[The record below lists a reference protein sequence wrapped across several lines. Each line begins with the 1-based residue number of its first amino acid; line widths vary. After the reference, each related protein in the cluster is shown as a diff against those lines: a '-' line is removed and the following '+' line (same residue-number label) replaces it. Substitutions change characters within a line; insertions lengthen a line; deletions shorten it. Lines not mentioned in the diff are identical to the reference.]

1 MMKRVL
7 ILGGTGDA
15 TALAT
20 AAAQIPGIE
29 VISSLAGRTQNPVS
43 PDGGVRVGG
52 FGGAAGL
59 ADYLRDPCGNG
70 EADPCGNSVAD
81 RSIHLLID
89 ATHPFAAQITWNA
102 SIAAAEVGIPFLM
115 LNRPA
120 WEKMPGDRWIEVKDN
135 ATAATVLP
143 AQRVFL
149 TIGRQ
154 ELSAFTH
161 CSDRWFLMR
170 MIDPPASDRLYPQG
184 EILLARGPFNV
195 TDERELLQKHTIGA
209 IVSKNS
215 GGDATYAKIIA
226 AREMKIP
233 VVMVQRPVMPVGEK
247 VTQVEEA
254 LSWIMKAVC

>member
-1 MMKRVL
+1 MKRVL

-20 AAAQIPGIE
+20 EAAKIPGIE
-29 VISSLAGRTQNPVS
+29 VISSLAGRTQNPMS
-43 PDGGVRVGG
+43 PDGAVRMGG

-59 ADYLRDPCGNG
+59 ANYLR
-70 EADPCGNSVAD
+70 DPCGNSVAD

-120 WEKMPGDRWIEVKDN
+120 WEKMPDDRWIEVKDN

-143 AQRVFL
+143 AQRIFL

-154 ELSAFTH
+154 ELSAFAH
-161 CSDRWFLMR
+161 CSDHWFLMR
-170 MIDPPASDRLYPQG
+170 MIDPPTTDILPPG
-184 EILLARGPFNV
+184 EILLARGPFDWM
-195 TDERELLQKHTIGA
+195 DEQKLLKEFNIGA

-226 AREMKIP
+226 AREMNIP
-233 VVMVQRPVMPVGEK
+233 VVMVQRPVMPAGEK
-247 VTQVEEA
+247 VTQVEEV
-254 LSWIMKAVC
+254 LSWIESHKGGNTDR